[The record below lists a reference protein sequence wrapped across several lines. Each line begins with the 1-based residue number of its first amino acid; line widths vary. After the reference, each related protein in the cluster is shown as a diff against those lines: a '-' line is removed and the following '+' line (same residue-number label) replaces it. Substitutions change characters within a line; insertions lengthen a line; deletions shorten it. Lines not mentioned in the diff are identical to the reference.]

1 MLGSFLL
8 QFSSAV
14 SMQPNIWF
22 SEQVISIVLVQ
33 TDPKMYSTVLFI
45 FIAQRFILLQYC
57 TWAHLAQRLITNT
70 RTSAVTRQ
78 NLMFVRLHV
87 QSDTGSDAAADNR
100 TNLIVDPELILFL
113 SAPTLISSTAWN
125 LPSGVSLSWP
135 RYKHWP
141 DLSALVLARCSLYR
155 RMPPWSGRRGVSPL
169 SLVPPQALMPTF
181 TRGQSFFCLTNKLGL
196 AGQHK
201 QALSG
206 LMLGNELGDG
216 WRLARRAAI

>member
-33 TDPKMYSTVLFI
+33 TDPKMYSAVLFI

-70 RTSAVTRQ
+70 RTSAATP
-78 NLMFVRLHV
+78 NLTFVRLHV

-135 RYKHWP
+135 GYKHWP
-141 DLSALVLARCSLYR
+141 DLSALVLARCSPYR
-155 RMPPWSGRRGVSPL
+155 RMPPPPAQSGPSSGTDGNFQKGAKFLLP
-169 SLVPPQALMPTF
+169 
-181 TRGQSFFCLTNKLGL
+181 
-196 AGQHK
+196 HK
-201 QALSG
+201 
-206 LMLGNELGDG
+206 
-216 WRLARRAAI
+216 